1 MSEKPNDN
9 NSEPQSSVWLFW
21 LRRPG
26 LAIPALYGL
35 SSVIGMLFYWAYFRE
50 FGIDIF
56 AYVDTSDLLLASF
69 RRPIVWLVL
78 ILSVLAVHSDNLSSI
93 RFARKPRSRWTA
105 WYGSPGYRR
114 LNLFIGVGLVVGFI
128 VLLAV
133 TSADQVREGKA
144 DRVRLIFA
152 EDGSEFEAQ
161 LIGTST
167 RFIYLHDGASERV
180 WALPFE
186 ALRSIETVAPP
197 PLPEPDSANPQAETA
212 PTEEVPAVE
221 APGEAQD

>member
-1 MSEKPNDN
+1 MSEKPNDSQ
-9 NSEPQSSVWLFW
+9 SEPQSSVLLFW

-26 LAIPALYGL
+26 LVLPALYGL
-35 SSVIGMLFYWAYFRE
+35 SSAIGMLFYWAYFRE

-78 ILSVLAVHSDNLSSI
+78 VLSVLAVHTDNLSSI
-93 RFARKPRSRWTA
+93 RFARKPRSPWIA

-128 VLLAV
+128 ILLAV
-133 TSADQVREGKA
+133 VSAEEVREGKSA
-144 DRVRLIFA
+144 QVQLIFA
-152 EDGSEFEAQ
+152 EDGTEFDAQ

-167 RFIYLHDGASERV
+167 RFVFVRDGALGRNWV
-180 WALPFE
+180 VPFE
-186 ALRSIETVAPP
+186 ALRSIEK
-197 PLPEPDSANPQAETA
+197 
-212 PTEEVPAVE
+212 VPAIALAS
-221 APGEAQD
+221 APEDDGESPNERDTQDRKAASNDEEK